1 MELTRRQQLGDFSSV
16 VCFKAAIAGMEEAL
30 GEKATAIALTAAG
43 RKRGKSL
50 IKDLGLSN
58 TSLSHDEIVAKLQA
72 ALGKEGTRLC
82 IVEKIEEDGDKYKV
96 SVSEALCSAGEP
108 DGSDRKCL
116 FTLGAVW
123 GAMEE
128 LLGKKFRGVHTESV
142 LKGSPYDIFEF
153 TPM

>member
-1 MELTRRQQLGDFSSV
+1 MQLTRRQQLGDFSSL

-50 IKDLGLSN
+50 VQSLGLSN
-58 TSLSHDEIVAKLQA
+58 TSLSNEEIVAQLQK
-72 ALGKEGTRLC
+72 ALGIEGTRLC
-82 IVEKIEEDGDKYKV
+82 IVEKIETDGDKYKIY
-96 SVSEALCSAGEP
+96 VSEALCSAGEP

-128 LLGKKFRGVHTESV
+128 ILGKKFRGVHTETV
-142 LKGSPYDIFEF
+142 LKGSAYDIFEL